1 MEFVENSNDT
11 AVLRFIDT
19 KQSIGAPFEN
29 AVDFIQSEQLLD
41 RPLWAKFV
49 NQYRVQPDAP
59 TLAWRGEYWGK
70 MMRGAVSV
78 YSYTKNEELYDVLCE
93 TVKDM
98 FTVAE
103 ADGRVSTYEREKEFQ
118 GWDIWCRKYV
128 LLGMLYFYDICKSE
142 KLKGQIIDFSV
153 RHLDYII
160 ERIGEDK
167 LDITKA
173 SSSWFGINSSSI
185 LEPVVWLYKIT
196 GEARFLRFA
205 DYIVNRGGADR
216 INVFELA
223 YENKLMPYQYGVA
236 KAYEL
241 TSCFEGL
248 LAYYDVTKIERYKIA
263 AINYGYAML
272 DSDVSIIGSLG
283 CTHELLDHTSVRQTA
298 QRGGREQ
305 ETCVTVTWMKY
316 CATLYRLTGDRRFA
330 DAIET
335 SFYNAY
341 LGAFNTAHSES
352 DWMRI
357 KFRNTPVFDQL
368 KNSFMPFDSYSP
380 LTPGVRGI
388 GIGGS
393 QLFADGSYYGCC
405 ACIGSVGL
413 GIYSS
418 QRILRSENGITLS
431 FFDNGRS
438 EMLVDGKKVSVV
450 VEGNYPKC
458 GDIKISVIS
467 EAPLSFDFS
476 VRLPAWSESVSVNTD
491 RQYGIKDGFA
501 VFGGKWDGVSEI
513 CISLDMSIKE
523 IYPQSWTEDVVYT
536 DMTGSAGGW
545 YFAKAKTVYHSP
557 EYDNYVALT
566 KGPLVLA
573 ADSAL
578 GKPADSIF
586 SFEKEDG
593 RPIYTEEDRENT
605 MISLKF
611 RTKDA
616 ESFTLIDYASSG
628 KDWKSRIAAWLPTDG
643 KD

>member
-29 AVDFIQSEQLLD
+29 AVNFIQSEQLLD

-49 NQYRVQPDAP
+49 NQYREQPDAP

-93 TVKDM
+93 TIKDM

-167 LDITKA
+167 LDITKT
-173 SSSWFGINSSSI
+173 SSCWFGINSSSI

-223 YENKLMPYQYGVA
+223 YENKLMPYQYGVS

-298 QRGGREQ
+298 QRGEREQ

-316 CATLYRLTGDRRFA
+316 CASLYRLTADRRFS

-352 DWMRI
+352 DCMRI
-357 KFRNTPVFDQL
+357 RFRNTPVFDRL

-380 LTPGVRGI
+380 LTPGVRGN

-476 VRLPAWSESVSVNTD
+476 VRIPAWSESVSINTD

-536 DMTGSAGGW
+536 DMTGSGSGW
-545 YFAKAKTVYHSP
+545 YVAKAKTVYHSP